1 MIISKTIDSLK
12 NTVRQWRVD
21 GLSVGFVPTMGHLHS
36 GHVSLVKSAQLKC
49 DKVVVS
55 IFVNPLQFNE
65 SSDYVS
71 YPDTLGEDQ
80 EKLIGVETNLLF
92 LPDRHL
98 MYPEGELLTTKIV
111 VPGKCDELEGVHR
124 PGHFDGVATVVNKL
138 FNMVQ
143 PQMAFFGEKDFQQ
156 LMLVKKMVSDLNM
169 SIKIESVATQR
180 EADGL
185 AMSSRNSRL
194 TKDLRSIAPELYK
207 VLLAVKRQ
215 LEVSESVAN
224 IEHQAMDRLRGFGFE
239 PEYVSVRHCSDFEP
253 ATDKAEKWL
262 VLAAAKLGDVRLID
276 NLMLD

>member
-1 MIISKTIDSLK
+1 MIISKTIDSLQ
-12 NTVRQWRVD
+12 NTVRQWHAE
-21 GLSVGFVPTMGHLHS
+21 GLSVGFVATMGHLHS
-36 GHVSLVKSAQLKC
+36 GHVSLVKRAQLKC
-49 DKVVVS
+49 DRVVVS

-71 YPDTLGEDQ
+71 YPETLSEDQ
-80 EKLIGVETNLLF
+80 EKLKAAKTDLLF
-92 LPDRHL
+92 LPDRQL
-98 MYPEGELLTTKIV
+98 MYPEGEQLATRIV
-111 VPGKCDELEGVHR
+111 VPGKSDELEGVHR

-143 PQMAFFGEKDFQQ
+143 PQVAFFGEKDFQQ
-156 LMLVKKMVSDLNM
+156 LMLVRKMVSDLNM
-169 SIKIESVATQR
+169 GVEIESVATQR

-194 TKDLRSIAPELYK
+194 TEDLRSIAPELYK
-207 VLLAVKRQ
+207 VLVEVNRQ
-215 LEVSESVAN
+215 LKVSESIAD
-224 IEHQAMDRLRGFGFE
+224 IENQAMDRLRGLGFE

-276 NLMLD
+276 NLILS